1 MGKIKSSIILGIIVL
16 LTAIF
21 AVLDFA
27 SFPIGNTVKD
37 FNSIGSTIGLGI
49 DLKGGYAAVLTPEYS
64 DDQKETGNIDELFD
78 GAVDILRT
86 RLDNKG
92 YTEAVI
98 TVQGIG
104 DAREIKVEIP
114 EVDDADK
121 ILKII
126 GSSGKLSFVDTAGTE
141 YLTGDDIKDAYAG
154 YDENNKPIVVL
165 EFTAQ
170 GISKFS
176 SATGKLAGGQTM
188 NIKLGDEII
197 SSPEVKEQ
205 ITSDSAQITGL
216 SNYEEAEMIAAVI
229 KAGRLDFEFIVQ
241 SSNKISATLGA
252 NALPASVIA
261 GGIGLLI
268 IFAIMIL
275 FYRGMG
281 IASSLALTI
290 YTVLLIILLALV
302 PWVELTLP
310 GIAGIILSIG
320 MAVDANVIIFE
331 RIKEEYSAGKTV
343 TTAIKTGFKRAFITI
358 FDSNITTVLASIV
371 LWILCPG
378 SIKGF
383 AITLLI
389 GIVLSMFTAIV
400 VTRFIL
406 KLLYNI
412 SGGKTSFLGLKR
424 EVLFDDED

>member
-154 YDENNKPIVVL
+154 YDENSKPIVVL

-268 IFAIMIL
+268 IFAILIF

-281 IASSLALTI
+281 IAYSLALTI

-331 RIKEEYSAGKTV
+331 RIKEEYSAGKTA

>member
-331 RIKEEYSAGKTV
+331 RIKEEYSAGKTA